1 MRNFDLS
8 LKIKTMKKLIS
19 ASLLFCL
26 TFIAFSQH
34 TLVLKNGE
42 KVNGVVMELKDDVLS
57 IVVDRKLKTY
67 PMVQVSS
74 IFFSEYVPYDG
85 KFIASNEEK
94 SFMVDQF
101 TVKYNVKDRTIEKK
115 PKVSIG
121 TTDKG
126 TVVVDITIDK
136 YGNVRSATAG
146 AVGSTTSSSYLYI
159 KAETAAKS
167 AKFDENLT
175 GPLETKGTITIVY
188 P

>member
-1 MRNFDLS
+1 M
-8 LKIKTMKKLIS
+8 
-19 ASLLFCL
+19 
-26 TFIAFSQH
+26 
-34 TLVLKNGE
+34 LKNGE

-57 IVVDRKLKTY
+57 IVVERKMKTY
-67 PMVQVSS
+67 PMVEVSS

-85 KFIASNEEK
+85 EMVATNEEK
-94 SFMVDQF
+94 SFMVDKY
-101 TVKYNVKDRTIEKK
+101 TVKYNVKDRTIERK
-115 PKVSIG
+115 PRVSLG

-126 TVVVDITIDK
+126 SVVVDIVIDK
-136 YGNVRSATAG
+136 YGNVRSAKSG
-146 AVGSTTSSSYLYI
+146 AVGSNTSSSYLYI